1 MSFTSI
7 CQQKQEMKVTPQPI
21 KKESTTPQGKPGTAS
36 KKPVGTPK
44 EEGIKKESVTGSV
57 KKETERNGQA
67 GKKTD
72 TKAAT
77 GSGSKSPAAGA
88 AKTADK
94 KQAGDNGRP
103 RRGPRPPKSAQR
115 YPQGRGGSIQGGRGG
130 SIQGGRAG
138 SIQGGRGG
146 SAVGR
151 GRGTNGRPGFASQRR
166 VGKWE
171 QGTPRAGMRGN
182 QMHQQQQRS
191 SFGVR
196 TQKRQGLWEQAL
208 ERRQEQR
215 TGYVLLL

>member
-1 MSFTSI
+1 MSLTPI
-7 CQQKQEMKVTPQPI
+7 CQQKQEGKATPQPI
-21 KKESTTPQGKPGTAS
+21 KKESATPQGKPGTAS
-36 KKPVGTPK
+36 KKPAGTPK

-88 AKTADK
+88 AKTTDK
-94 KQAGDNGRP
+94 KQTGDNGRP
-103 RRGPRPPKSAQR
+103 RRGPRPTKSTQR

-130 SIQGGRAG
+130 G
-138 SIQGGRGG
+138 S
-146 SAVGR
+146 VGR
-151 GRGTNGRPGFASQRR
+151 GRGTNGRPGFVSQRR
-166 VGKWE
+166 VGGKWE
-171 QGTPRAGMRGN
+171 PGAPRAGMRGN
-182 QMHQQQQRS
+182 QMHQQQRS

>member
-1 MSFTSI
+1 
-7 CQQKQEMKVTPQPI
+7 MKVTPQPI
-21 KKESTTPQGKPGTAS
+21 KKESSTPQGKPGTAS

-44 EEGIKKESVTGSV
+44 EEGIKKESATGSV

-67 GKKTD
+67 AKKTD

-88 AKTADK
+88 VKTADK
-94 KQAGDNGRP
+94 KQTGDNGRP
-103 RRGPRPPKSAQR
+103 RRGPRPTKSTQR
-115 YPQGRGGSIQGGRGG
+115 YPQGRGGVQGSRGG
-130 SIQGGRAG
+130 T
-138 SIQGGRGG
+138 IQGGRGG
-146 SAVGR
+146 SAMGR
-151 GRGTNGRPGFASQRR
+151 GRGTNGRPGFTPQRR

-171 QGTPRAGMRGN
+171 QGIPRAGMRGN
-182 QMHQQQQRS
+182 QMHQQPRS